1 MNITLLCRTEE
12 KLSFTDGINSW
23 FKQYAIGEFENEKE
37 RCNFVDKYNMRE
49 ALNYLNPCIGMRR
62 RVDVI
67 NNINC
72 ELDWEFLTCEKDIY
86 AAALNIGDSDYY
98 NAISLDHIHEQVKLY
113 SEKMNSLQK
122 ELTELND
129 KIITHKHN
137 AKSRLQIE
145 YNDLFESQLKKNGVY
160 TAYLGKYQSGAPKQ
174 KKIDIIRSTTRLQ
187 YDVTLARISTRIE
200 IIQKELS
207 EMKVQNF

>member
-1 MNITLLCRTEE
+1 MN
-12 KLSFTDGINSW
+12 F
-23 FKQYAIGEFENEKE
+23 
-37 RCNFVDKYNMRE
+37 
-49 ALNYLNPCIGMRR
+49 
-62 RVDVI
+62 
-67 NNINC
+67 
-72 ELDWEFLTCEKDIY
+72 
-86 AAALNIGDSDYY
+86 
-98 NAISLDHIHEQVKLY
+98 
-113 SEKMNSLQK
+113 LQK

-160 TAYLGKYQSGAPKQ
+160 TAYLGKHQSGAPKQ